1 MPTENTPSSE
11 PDKAPVETPAAEP
24 VRRGLGW
31 PAAFV
36 LSLFLV
42 VASVVVVFVLITRQA
57 ERGARATMEVGRQ
70 GLDAL
75 QELARAFRAD
85 EVTTNF
91 ASYRT
96 RVEGNNRLQFATIEQ
111 MELFERSESATAFWG
126 QLELPRVVVEAR
138 APVEYTYY
146 LDLDGL
152 WRFVL
157 EDQTLTVRAPS
168 IQFNSPAF
176 DPSEIDYRI
185 AEDSLLR
192 DEQPVLDALRRGL
205 GSMARQ
211 RAAENVDLVR
221 EMGRRKAEEFVERW
235 LLASFGAESGD
246 IRIRVLF
253 ADEDFPAI
261 SPDALRAPPELDLSV
276 P

>member
-1 MPTENTPSSE
+1 MPAPASRWRPDDRRPLLRHNSRTSTRLRLNPTTIMPTENTPSSE

-96 RVEGNNRLQFATIEQ
+96 RGLLCFMNSSIL
-111 MELFERSESATAFWG
+111 
-126 QLELPRVVVEAR
+126 AR
-138 APVEYTYY
+138 
-146 LDLDGL
+146 
-152 WRFVL
+152 
-157 EDQTLTVRAPS
+157 
-168 IQFNSPAF
+168 
-176 DPSEIDYRI
+176 
-185 AEDSLLR
+185 
-192 DEQPVLDALRRGL
+192 
-205 GSMARQ
+205 
-211 RAAENVDLVR
+211 
-221 EMGRRKAEEFVERW
+221 
-235 LLASFGAESGD
+235 
-246 IRIRVLF
+246 
-253 ADEDFPAI
+253 
-261 SPDALRAPPELDLSV
+261 
-276 P
+276 

>member
-1 MPTENTPSSE
+1 MPSSQE
-11 PDKAPVETPAAEP
+11 SAGSSETRPAPITPP
-24 VRRGLGW
+24 PSPKRGLGW
-31 PAAFV
+31 PAALV
-36 LSLFLV
+36 LSLSLIV
-42 VASVVVVFVLITRQA
+42 ISVVFIFVLLTRQA
-57 ERGARATMEVGRQ
+57 EKGARATMEVGRQ

-75 QELARAFRAD
+75 EQLARAFRAD

-96 RVEGNNRLQFATIEQ
+96 RVEGNNRLQFATIDQ

-152 WRFVL
+152 WRFIL
-157 EDQTLTVRAPS
+157 EDQTLTVRAPP
-168 IQFNSPAF
+168 IQFNTPAF

-192 DEQPVLDALRRGL
+192 DEQPVLEALRRGL
-205 GSMARQ
+205 GTMARQ
-211 RAAENVDLVR
+211 RAEENIDLVR

-235 LLASFGAESGD
+235 LLASFGAESD
-246 IRIRVLF
+246 EIRIRVLF
-253 ADEDFPAI
+253 ADEEFPDV

>member
-1 MPTENTPSSE
+1 MS
-11 PDKAPVETPAAEP
+11 
-24 VRRGLGW
+24 W

-36 LSLFLV
+36 LSLLLMIAAV
-42 VASVVVVFVLITRQA
+42 LLIFVLASRQA

-70 GLDAL
+70 SLDAL

-157 EDQTLTVRAPS
+157 EDQTLTVRAPT
-168 IQFNSPAF
+168 IEFNTPAF

-205 GSMARQ
+205 GAMARQ
-211 RAAENVDLVR
+211 RAVENIDLVR

-235 LLASFGAESGD
+235 LLASFGADSD
-246 IRIRVLF
+246 VIRIRVLF
-253 ADEDFPAI
+253 ADEDFPEI
-261 SPDALRAPPELDLSV
+261 SPDALRAPPELDLAV